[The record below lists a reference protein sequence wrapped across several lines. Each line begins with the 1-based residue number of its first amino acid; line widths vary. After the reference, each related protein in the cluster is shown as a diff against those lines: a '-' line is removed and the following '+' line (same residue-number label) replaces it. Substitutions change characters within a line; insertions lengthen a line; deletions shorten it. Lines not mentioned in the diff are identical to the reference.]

1 MSELQY
7 RNRSSRSADD
17 QIKSRHR
24 GVDGFGTYGRRLVVP
39 QRQVTHMPVAAAYP
53 KLRQETPSV
62 EPTKV
67 IAPKSTAPRSPF
79 ISELVPAPKLTIR
92 RPPFIRRLIS
102 AKAAVGALAVCLVA
116 FSVYV
121 SFDALW
127 VNQQARAEGQQAHG
141 SVQGDAPRIDETPLP
156 PNAIDTYKVAPNLPR
171 VIRIE
176 SINVTARVLRLGVT
190 TDNSLD
196 TPKNS
201 NDAGWYEGSAKPGEA
216 GAMIVNGHYSGL
228 TQPGVFHKLE
238 KLKAGAFITI
248 EKGDGTVL
256 KFAVKKV
263 EKMPASKVP
272 MDQLLV
278 SPDPKAQSLNLITCS
293 GTFDAKNETY
303 DQRVVVQAVAVR

>member
-1 MSELQY
+1 M
-7 RNRSSRSADD
+7 
-17 QIKSRHR
+17 
-24 GVDGFGTYGRRLVVP
+24 P
-39 QRQVTHMPVAAAYP
+39 QRQVAHKPVTVAEP
-53 KLRQETPSV
+53 KLRQETLST
-62 EPTKV
+62 EPTKAV
-67 IAPKSTAPRSPF
+67 TPNSTTIRRSF
-79 ISELVPAPKLTIR
+79 IPELSPAPKLAIPR
-92 RPPFIRRLIS
+92 RPFIKRLIS
-102 AKAAVGALAVCLVA
+102 AKVVVGALAVCLVA
-116 FSVYV
+116 LSVYV

-127 VNQQARAEGQQAHG
+127 VNQQARAESQQTHNSGQG
-141 SVQGDAPRIDETPLP
+141 EAPRIDETPLP
-156 PNAIDTYKVAPNLPR
+156 PNVIDTYKVAPNLPR
-171 VIRIE
+171 IIRID

-190 TDNSLD
+190 ADNSVD

-238 KLKAGAFITI
+238 KLKAGALITI

-263 EKMPASKVP
+263 EKMPANKVP